1 MADDS
6 AALTALCSIPTELV
20 LIDVNGDTLGLID
33 TLRDGDAA
41 LSAVAH
47 DTPAVVLTSKVDDVL
62 LGPENGA
69 AALSRGRRTPAARS
83 AEGYAHAMPMPKRS
97 SVDDF
102 FAQLNDVQRP
112 HLEAL
117 RELSRDADPEAREE
131 LKWNLP
137 VYVRGKNTSLWM
149 LQNFKNHCS
158 LRFPP
163 PFFATQMAA
172 VEAAG
177 YEAGKG
183 FIKLPYERELPTE
196 LLNALLQARVEEYA
210 ATGAGWN
217 DR

>member
-1 MADDS
+1 
-6 AALTALCSIPTELV
+6 
-20 LIDVNGDTLGLID
+20 
-33 TLRDGDAA
+33 
-41 LSAVAH
+41 
-47 DTPAVVLTSKVDDVL
+47 
-62 LGPENGA
+62 
-69 AALSRGRRTPAARS
+69 
-83 AEGYAHAMPMPKRS
+83 MPRRS

-102 FAQLNDVQRP
+102 FARLTDLQRP

-117 RELSRDADPEAREE
+117 RRLSLDSDPEAREE

-137 VYVRGKNTSLWM
+137 VYVRGETTNLWM

-163 PFFATQMAA
+163 PFFATQKDA
-172 VEAAG
+172 VQAAG
-177 YEAGKG
+177 FDAGEG

-196 LLNALLQARVEEYA
+196 LVKALMRARVEEYA